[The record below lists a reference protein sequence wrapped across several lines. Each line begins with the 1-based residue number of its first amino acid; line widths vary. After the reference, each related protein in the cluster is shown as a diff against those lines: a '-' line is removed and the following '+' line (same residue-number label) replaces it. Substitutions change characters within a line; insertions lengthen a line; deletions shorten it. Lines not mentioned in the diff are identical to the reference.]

1 MGVTWV
7 IMRLYKN
14 NPSGSFPI
22 IMTLLLFGLGLAIET
37 LIDYFDDSTQT
48 TGHEWYV
55 YRG

>member
-7 IMRLYKN
+7 MMPLQN

-22 IMTLLLFGLGLAIET
+22 ITTLLLFGLGFTIEV

-48 TGHEWYV
+48 IDYEWYV